1 MNNNINL
8 PFSEI
13 DIPPESRMS
22 PKIASAPSKKVDK
35 KDVEDIEKVNQIAR
49 KNFLTKSG
57 LRLLIYILS
66 AMLLLVVI
74 DTVVTN
80 FGLNSSKHLET
91 VIEFGKYTATILL
104 GSLFTTKIN
113 EHD

>member
-1 MNNNINL
+1 MNNNTNL

-13 DIPPESRMS
+13 DIPPETRM
-22 PKIASAPSKKVDK
+22 PRKTASAPSKKADK
-35 KDVEDIEKVNQIAR
+35 KDVEDLEKVNQIAR

-57 LRLLIYILS
+57 LKLLIYILS
-66 AMLLLVVI
+66 AMIFLVIV
-74 DTVVTN
+74 DTVVVN
-80 FGLNSSKHLET
+80 FGLNSSNHLET

-113 EHD
+113 END